1 MGAKFGECL
10 LELDARC
17 WAHGVAWSPSGGA
30 LAFVSHDACV
40 RVLATAKQGATDA
53 DVETIRLRKSPCAA
67 VAFLGEDEL
76 VAAGWDNQPYLLT
89 RKGGA
94 WAMQGALRSSAA
106 PGGGAKAGGSAF
118 ASAFE
123 KFHGGGSK
131 PVGEGKTAH
140 ANAITSLRLMG
151 GQRFSTAAL
160 DGRLVVWDA
169 GVANGVEQLAL

>member
-1 MGAKFGECL
+1 MAVFCSTSSLAALTASSL
-10 LELDARC
+10 L
-17 WAHGVAWSPSGGA
+17 SFS
-30 LAFVSHDACV
+30 AFS
-40 RVLATAKQGATDA
+40 
-53 DVETIRLRKSPCAA
+53 
-67 VAFLGEDEL
+67 
-76 VAAGWDNQPYLLT
+76 
-89 RKGGA
+89 
-94 WAMQGALRSSAA
+94 
-106 PGGGAKAGGSAF
+106 SAF